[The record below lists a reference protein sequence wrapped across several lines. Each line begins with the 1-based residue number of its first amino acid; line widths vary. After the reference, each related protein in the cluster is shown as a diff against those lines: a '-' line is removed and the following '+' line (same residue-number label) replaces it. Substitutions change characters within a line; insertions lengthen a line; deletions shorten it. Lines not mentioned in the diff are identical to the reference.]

1 MLKVRK
7 SMEIKANQKN
17 YYSMYDEFVIELFKQ
32 DPKWYLHSRVVSIP
46 TVTETFEN
54 GYRATLRLETVPYE
68 PSEREIELIEQ
79 GIRSLKEQGIL

>member
-1 MLKVRK
+1 
-7 SMEIKANQKN
+7 MEIKANQKN

-54 GYRATLRLETVPYE
+54 GYRATLRLEAVPYE